1 MNGAMSSS
9 KQRNRRKN
17 MEWLDFSQY
26 TWWIAAVQMV
36 VAIIMFYVT
45 NWLGGHTPMDRGY
58 VTLSLIAADDTMPA
72 FNFVFKILTPLVQ
85 YIFVIAL
92 FQNITLLSIFLV
104 NSYMIIVYYWLCRG
118 GYYIA
123 RGAFYLA
130 NWPIFLLYTI
140 VSVGIAVWIY
150 GFVESLGSILPSKEA
165 LRDQLWILIAI
176 FVYQVVNN
184 LTIDREGTEDRKK
197 RYALRKYHEFKRKYA
212 NVVDA
217 NCAYVVDA
225 DLLHAI
231 MIVENY
237 NRPPIV
243 RMVENLKFRLTH
255 KRMTLGIMQVMTD
268 EMIDDKESII
278 RAAKIIAKLRKDY
291 MKRLKEDNEDRSSIA
306 LSAYVYHIAEKYNGG
321 DDQYADEVRAIFEM
335 TNSLQIEDVYDVK
348 QEDVVMQKLPE
359 WRKKK

>member
-1 MNGAMSSS
+1 
-9 KQRNRRKN
+9 
-17 MEWLDFSQY
+17 MELFDFSQY
-26 TWWIAAVQMV
+26 TLVIAAVQMV
-36 VAIIMFYVT
+36 VAVVMFFVT
-45 NWLGGHTPMDRGY
+45 NWLGGHTPIDRGY
-58 VTLSLIAADDTMPA
+58 VTLSLIAVDDTMPA

-85 YIFVIAL
+85 YILIIAL
-92 FQNITLLSIFLV
+92 FQNVASLSTFLV

-118 GYYIA
+118 GYYIV
-123 RGAFYLA
+123 RGVFFLA

-140 VSVGIAVWIY
+140 VSIGVAVWIY
-150 GFVESLGSILPSKEA
+150 GFAESLGSILPSKEA

-184 LTIDREGTEDRKK
+184 LTINREGTEGRKK

-212 NVVDA
+212 NVVNS

-225 DLLHAI
+225 DLLYAI

-243 RMVENLKFRLTH
+243 RLIENIKFRITH

-278 RAAKIIAKLRKDY
+278 RAAKMIAKFRKDY
-291 MKRLKEDNEDRSSIA
+291 IKEAKDEELGIHSTLYGYISNIA
-306 LSAYVYHIAEKYNGG
+306 RQYNGEEW
-321 DDQYADEVRAIFEM
+321 QYRDEVIAIFE
-335 TNSLQIEDVYDVK
+335 TINELQIENTIDVDLEEALK
-348 QEDVVMQKLPE
+348 SQMPKR
-359 WRKKK
+359 RKKKSKMQLSGI